1 MPDAQRQDTE
11 WRQGQVL
18 SNDTAVALG
27 LISPAGPG
35 RTVVVMVSHDCDITG
50 SVEREPDVELIV
62 GRRIAALGAD
72 TNAKTARRLHIAF
85 HTDEGDVP
93 VELIATDKVRVPKQ
107 RMLDTDRRKTW
118 SLDPEDLVTLQQW
131 LASRY
136 RRAAFA
142 DEFERRIKEKPAR
155 LDREIVKAL
164 DGAGPHVLA
173 IFFDVDEGREVARN
187 GPDDLYQLSI
197 ALLYDSAK
205 DEPTAFA
212 AAEHSAKAIEDAFEN
227 ACFDGNAWHQIQLLS
242 CTPVSDNVMTIAE
255 SRLLK
260 RWRLDHMSLEDDP
273 QQPMLEHE

>member
-1 MPDAQRQDTE
+1 MPDAQRQGTE

-18 SNDTAVALG
+18 SNDTALALG
-27 LISPAGPG
+27 LISPDGPG
-35 RTVVVMVSHDCDITG
+35 RTVVVMVSHDCDITRA
-50 SVEREPDVELIV
+50 VEREPDVEFIV

-85 HTDEGDVP
+85 HTDKGDVP
-93 VELIATDKVRVPKQ
+93 VELIATDKVRLPKQ
-107 RMLDTDRRKTW
+107 RVLDTAPRGTW
-118 SLDPEDLVTLQQW
+118 SLEPEDLVTLQQW

-142 DEFERRIKEKPAR
+142 DEFERRLKEKPAR
-155 LDREIVKAL
+155 LDRKIVAAL
-164 DGAGPHVLA
+164 KGAGPHVLA
-173 IFFDVDEGREVARN
+173 VFFDVDEGHEVARS
-187 GPDDLYQLSI
+187 GPDDVYQLSI
-197 ALLYDSAK
+197 ALLYDSTK

-212 AAEHSAKAIEDAFEN
+212 AAEHAANAIEDGFEHAF
-227 ACFDGNAWHQIQLLS
+227 FDGKAWHQIQLLS

-273 QQPMLEHE
+273 QQPMLEDG